1 MRIVSALR
9 TAPPLA
15 FGAEEPVSLE
25 RRLVERARA
34 GDDKAFRAI
43 FDRHAPA
50 VRRFLYDLL
59 RDRDSADE
67 ATQETFV
74 RAHGRLAALR
84 DEDKLVAWLFGIAR
98 HVYHEARR
106 ARRPAPIPQD
116 TPGLEAIDL
125 GPTPEGALMGRE
137 ADRLLER
144 AIGELS
150 EERRAALLLRIDHG
164 LEYEEI
170 RTIMGWSLAKVKNE
184 IHRARLELR
193 ASLKQYI
200 GGEE

>member
-106 ARRPAPIPQD
+106 ARRPARRGIAPWKRA
-116 TPGLEAIDL
+116 TPASIFRNRE
-125 GPTPEGALMGRE
+125 PREGY
-137 ADRLLER
+137 DRR
-144 AIGELS
+144 
-150 EERRAALLLRIDHG
+150 
-164 LEYEEI
+164 
-170 RTIMGWSLAKVKNE
+170 
-184 IHRARLELR
+184 
-193 ASLKQYI
+193 
-200 GGEE
+200 